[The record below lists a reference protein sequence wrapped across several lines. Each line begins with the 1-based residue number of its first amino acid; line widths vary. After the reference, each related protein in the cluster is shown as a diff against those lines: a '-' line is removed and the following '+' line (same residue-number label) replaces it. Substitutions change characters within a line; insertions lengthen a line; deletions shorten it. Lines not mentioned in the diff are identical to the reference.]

1 MLPPSC
7 GEPVG
12 SFVRKNKSGE
22 TNGALP
28 AEEALRWET
37 ILRDILIPRLTEAK
51 GDAFAAFD
59 AETFRDLLSRADVFD
74 PPGAP
79 DASTPASEA
88 AAQDDGPVA
97 NDPEIV
103 ATVFTGAAQPAVLT
117 ALQAIDWL
125 QTRFGADIDH
135 ESAFGPP
142 QLTVSESGAG
152 TAIGSV
158 SIDSLGADI
167 AALAQNALVGFG
179 DRAIIGADEGDLV
192 GGMFLVIDSNGQAGF
207 QYGEDEILV
216 LFKGLPSTDLTVEVP
231 LI

>member
-1 MLPPSC
+1 M
-7 GEPVG
+7 
-12 SFVRKNKSGE
+12 RKNKSDE
-22 TNGALP
+22 SNGAVP
-28 AEEALRWET
+28 TEAALRWEA
-37 ILRDILIPRLTEAK
+37 ILRDVLIPRLTEAK
-51 GDAFAAFD
+51 GDAFSAFD
-59 AETFRDLLSRADVFD
+59 AETFRALLSRDEPFD
-74 PPGAP
+74 PAAAP

-103 ATVFTGAAQPAVLT
+103 ATVFTGAAQPAALT
-117 ALQAIDWL
+117 ALQAVDWL
-125 QTRFGADIDH
+125 ESRFGADIDH

-142 QLTVSESGAG
+142 QLTVSENGVG

-158 SIDSLGADI
+158 SMDSLGADI
-167 AALAQNALVGFG
+167 AALAQGALVSFG
-179 DRAIIGADEGDLV
+179 DRAIIGANEGDLV

-216 LFKGLPSTDLTVEVP
+216 LFKGLPSTDLTVDVP